1 MKSDVLKKLSFIFV
15 IITMLHSCSI
25 EKESNTVERI
35 NKVSLQDSTI
45 TSVYLGL
52 ELGMEK
58 DSAINF
64 LTNLQREGKIEDFK
78 KLEASDL
85 YYRCA
90 DIPHH
95 GDTYHFD
102 SKINII
108 KDSVYHQYNTSCTV
122 DFYKDKL
129 FSILIFPETV
139 VFHDALRSEEV
150 WEEINNLYKNT
161 YGTEYT
167 SSSIYGMAE
176 HPERNIWKYSC
187 EIRNYFS
194 WTSENTIWT
203 ASNVQI
209 ILGNRKIKFK
219 IDEYEERAFNRICN
233 LYPFIDDA
241 TLIRKIES
249 EVGVVNSRYKYYDNY
264 FIAYKD
270 VILDNEI
277 KRIKQIAI
285 DEENRIKKEN
295 ERKRKREQEIEDSI
309 KQKKIKEEYKNQFI

>member
-1 MKSDVLKKLSFIFV
+1 MKKLSFIFV
-15 IITMLHSCSI
+15 IITMLHSCGI

-78 KLEASDL
+78 KFEASNL

-139 VFHDALRSEEV
+139 VFRDPLRSEEV
-150 WEEINNLYKNT
+150 WEEINKLYKNT
-161 YGTEYT
+161 YGTEHT
-167 SSSIYGMAE
+167 SSSIYETAKYSE
-176 HPERNIWKYSC
+176 EDIWKYSC
-187 EIRNYFS
+187 EIRDYRS

-209 ILGNRKIKFK
+209 ILGNKKDKYK
-219 IDEYEERAFNRICN
+219 IDEYEERAFNRICDK
-233 LYPFIDDA
+233 YPFIDET

-249 EVGVVNSRYKYYDNY
+249 EVRVVNSRYEYRDNY

-270 VILDNEI
+270 VNLDNEI
-277 KRIKQIAI
+277 KRIKQLAI
-285 DEENRIKKEN
+285 DEENRIKEEN
-295 ERKRKREQEIEDSI
+295 ERIKKRIQEIEDSI
-309 KQKKIKEEYKNQFI
+309 KQEKMKIEYKNQFI

>member
-1 MKSDVLKKLSFIFV
+1 MKKFIYFV
-15 IITMLHSCSI
+15 VIAMLCSCSI
-25 EKESNTVERI
+25 EKTSDTVERT
-35 NKVSLQDSTI
+35 NKASLQDSTI
-45 TSVYLGL
+45 TFVYLGL

-58 DSAINF
+58 DSTINF
-64 LTNLQREGKIEDFK
+64 LTKLQREGKIENLK
-78 KLEASDL
+78 IYKAEDL

-95 GDTYHFD
+95 GDTYHFN

-108 KDSVYHQYNTSCTV
+108 KDSVYHQYNTTCTV

-129 FSILIFPETV
+129 FSILILPEV
-139 VFHDALRSEEV
+139 VGWNEPLNSEEA
-150 WEEINNLYKNT
+150 WKEINNLYKNT

-167 SSSIYGMAE
+167 SSSIYEIAK
-176 HPERNIWKYSC
+176 HSERDLWEYSC
-187 EIRNYFS
+187 EINYYRS

-209 ILGNRKIKFK
+209 ILGNKKDKFK
-219 IDEYEERAFNRICN
+219 IDKYEEEAFNRICN

-249 EVGVVNSRYKYYDNY
+249 EVRVVNSRYKYYDNY

-270 VILDNEI
+270 VIQDNEI
-277 KRIKQIAI
+277 KRIKQVAI
-285 DEENRIKKEN
+285 DEENRIKEEN
-295 ERKRKREQEIEDSI
+295 ERIKKREQEIEDSI
-309 KQKKIKEEYKNQFI
+309 KQEKMKIEYKNQSI